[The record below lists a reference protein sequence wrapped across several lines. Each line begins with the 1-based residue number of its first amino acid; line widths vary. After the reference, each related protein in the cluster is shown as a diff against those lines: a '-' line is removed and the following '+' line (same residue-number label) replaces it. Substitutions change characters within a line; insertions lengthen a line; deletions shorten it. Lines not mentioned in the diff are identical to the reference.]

1 MRRFS
6 GINFYASDERT
17 TGNKEHLVA
26 ELLYG
31 CIRVTHKYVQGN
43 DEEFDEMAD
52 IAAKNR
58 SSLQ

>member
-6 GINFYASDERT
+6 GINFYASDEKT
-17 TGNKEHLVA
+17 TGNKEHFVA

-43 DEEFDEMAD
+43 DEEFDEVTD
-52 IAAKNR
+52 IAAKNC
-58 SSLQ
+58 SSFQ

>member
-6 GINFYASDERT
+6 GINFYASDEKT
-17 TGNKEHLVA
+17 TENKEHFVA

-31 CIRVTHKYVQGN
+31 CIRVIHKHVQGN
-43 DEEFDEMAD
+43 DEEFDEVAD